1 MLLGCGLCVST
12 MAGFHLSLMA
22 ANDGASSCPL
32 LLSTSNR
39 HVQEQTTGRQFI
51 KVDIYISMICFL
63 KQHIQGGGSAPVLVC
78 VNH

>member
-1 MLLGCGLCVST
+1 MLLGCGRWRPT

-32 LLSTSNR
+32 LLSTLNR

-51 KVDIYISMICFL
+51 KVDIYVSMICFL
-63 KQHIQGGGSAPVLVC
+63 KQHMQGGGSAADLVC